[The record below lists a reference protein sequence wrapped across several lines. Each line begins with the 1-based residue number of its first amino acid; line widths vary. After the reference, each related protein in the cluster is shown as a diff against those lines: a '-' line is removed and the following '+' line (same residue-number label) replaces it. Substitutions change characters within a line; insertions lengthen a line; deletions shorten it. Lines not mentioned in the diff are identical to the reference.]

1 MVQVIL
7 LSFKVTNYIKITNNN
22 KINNSLLKTISFV
35 KEDFPRIHIII
46 MKIVI
51 IKIIFKSEKCNNNK
65 QVKEAL
71 F

>member
-7 LSFKVTNYIKITNNN
+7 LSFKVTNNIKITNN

>member
-7 LSFKVTNYIKITNNN
+7 LSFKVTNNIKITNN

-46 MKIVI
+46 MIIVI